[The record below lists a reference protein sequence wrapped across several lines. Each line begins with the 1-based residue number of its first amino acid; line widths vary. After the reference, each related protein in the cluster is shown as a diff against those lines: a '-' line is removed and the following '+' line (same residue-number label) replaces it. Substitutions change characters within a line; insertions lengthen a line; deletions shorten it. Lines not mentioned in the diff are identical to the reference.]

1 MTELF
6 RQEIA
11 KGFLHYTAARFCISV
26 FLLYVLCIPFT
37 TGSSSKC
44 LIAATASKASQKP
57 T

>member
-11 KGFLHYTAARFCISV
+11 KGFLHYTSARFCISV